1 MASRAVAIRQTD
13 ALSAAEPLAGT
24 GPRSRRPSVWR
35 RIARNRLAMV
45 AAVFLVLL
53 TASAI
58 FAPVVARY
66 DPEAIDLMNQMQGP
80 SWEHWLGT
88 DESGRDYFARLIYGG
103 RISLAIGFIS
113 MAIAVGIGA
122 AGGAIAGY
130 AGGVPGAVIM
140 RLADGLLAIPIF
152 FFLLIALA
160 VFGTTVRNI
169 VLIIG
174 LTSWMGIARIVRG
187 EVLRTGH
194 LDFVTAART
203 LGAGHLR
210 LLLHHILP
218 QAIPAIIVTSTLGI
232 AQAILVESSLSY
244 LGLGVQPPESS
255 WGNML
260 ANAQFLVFT
269 APQLAVYP
277 GLTILVTVI
286 AFNSLGDALRDA
298 LDPG

>member
-1 MASRAVAIRQTD
+1 MAGNVIPASRAETLGVDRLCRTART
-13 ALSAAEPLAGT
+13 
-24 GPRSRRPSVWR
+24 SRRPSVWR
-35 RIARNRLAMV
+35 RIGRNRLAVV
-45 AAVFLVLL
+45 AAIFLVTL
-53 TASAI
+53 TAAAI

-66 DPEAIDLMNQMQGP
+66 DPDAVDLMSQMQGP
-80 SWEHWLGT
+80 SWAHWLGT
-88 DESGRDYFARLIYGG
+88 DESGRDYFARLVYGS
-103 RISLAIGFIS
+103 RVSLAIGFIAI
-113 MAIAVGIGA
+113 AIAVGIGA

-130 AGGVPGAVIM
+130 VGGLPGAIVM

-203 LGAGHLR
+203 LGASHAR
-210 LLLHHILP
+210 LLVRHILP
-218 QAIPAIIVTSTLGI
+218 QAVPAIIVTSTLGI

-244 LGLGVQPPESS
+244 LGLGVQPPQSS

-298 LDPG
+298 LDPV

>member
-1 MASRAVAIRQTD
+1 MAGNVIPAPRAETLAADR
-13 ALSAAEPLAGT
+13 LGSAVRT
-24 GPRSRRPSVWR
+24 SRRPSIWR
-35 RIARNRLAMV
+35 RIGRNRLAVV
-45 AAVFLVLL
+45 AAIFLVSL
-53 TASAI
+53 TAAAI

-66 DPEAIDLMNQMQGP
+66 DPDAVDLMGQMQGP
-80 SWEHWLGT
+80 SWAHWLGT
-88 DESGRDYFARLIYGG
+88 DESGRDYFARLVYGS
-103 RISLAIGFIS
+103 RVSLAIGFI
-113 MAIAVGIGA
+113 AITIAVGIGA
-122 AGGAIAGY
+122 AGGAVAGY
-130 AGGVPGAVIM
+130 VGGLPGAIVM

-203 LGAGHLR
+203 LGAGHIR
-210 LLLHHILP
+210 LLIRHILP
-218 QAIPAIIVTSTLGI
+218 QAVPSIIVTSTLGI

-244 LGLGVQPPESS
+244 LGLGVQPPQSS

-277 GLTILVTVI
+277 GLTILLTVI

-298 LDPG
+298 LDPA